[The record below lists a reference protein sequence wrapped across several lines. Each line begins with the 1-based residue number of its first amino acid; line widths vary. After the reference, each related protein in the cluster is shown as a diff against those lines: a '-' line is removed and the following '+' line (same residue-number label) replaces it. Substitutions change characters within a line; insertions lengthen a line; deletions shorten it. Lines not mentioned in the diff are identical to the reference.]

1 VESNLPESETLARE
15 HLANERTL
23 LSWVRSGIN
32 AIQIGILFYFA
43 GRTLVFLD
51 KGSSPKGLSMLG
63 SAWEELAVIGVGIVV
78 LGALLEVAAVIRFIH
93 YKASISKGT
102 FTSAILVYLLVAL
115 GLVLLSVAYIIYV
128 ISK

>member
-1 VESNLPESETLARE
+1 MESDLPESETLARE

-32 AIQIGILFYFA
+32 ALQIGILLYFA
-43 GRTLVFLD
+43 GRTLAYLNE
-51 KGSSPKGLSMLG
+51 GSSPKSLALLC
-63 SAWEELAVIGVGIVV
+63 SAQEKLAVLGVGVVV
-78 LGALLEVAAVIRFIH
+78 LGALLEVAAVIRFFH

-102 FTSAILVYLLVAL
+102 FTSAVLVYLLGAL

-128 ISK
+128 VVG